1 MKLYYPTPLIFA
13 ESDPSELLKYAHSIG
28 MIALN
33 HDKELVM
40 VREIYYP
47 SIWNSFYSQI
57 KTIDIDKINIKK
69 NPNEDPSSISM
80 IGDEIEKG
88 LRYIVSKG
96 YIFLGL
102 LYFDSEVLDPQICEE
117 HSWFRKR
124 DTDFK
129 DMLSKYQVRGI
140 SPKLN
145 DNYIEAGFI
154 GRGEDFFKFK
164 DRNFRQISQSTTIFR
179 GSMNGIVGIS
189 QDHIQ
194 FTILSQNITQGK
206 QISELIFDK
215 IGKQTLERLVKT
227 KKFYPALGFRFD
239 YGVDSFKLLPE
250 NVWSSIE
257 LIPRYSKCIKKFLS
271 YLKSQIQNTKSP
283 FPITDLES
291 PFDIDNLGEVKE
303 EKKAT
308 LSVEDL
314 LKGPKPVKSPENIIL
329 EEPKSQKPLIELD
342 KIEIPPQITED
353 HKEIEKKPEI
363 SLIKPDINIIKPPLP
378 KLPPKDIEE
387 TSKGEISDP
396 DKYEDI
402 FNKPSSKIFEKK
414 DEMVIDGE
422 ISRDILRDATSYIE
436 DDFGIPVNP
445 SQMNEDTLTKDLME
459 SLKAMSA
466 LDDLARKDEAISR
479 IFYPPRALFS
489 YSNKEGMEIGGSTV
503 LVSMGVGRE
512 ISMMTE
518 FAMDQTWAVFDNEI
532 DEGNP
537 QIKFI
542 IPKEGTFIDEPEGL
556 ERIIHNGF
564 INIKR
569 NGHVFLGICE
579 INGNGFE
586 TNSFQ
591 TELEMKTEDLTKL
604 NEIYLERIKTIKY
617 PELVDDKWIEIQ
629 YIGREKTIEFLTNPS
644 SVGILDIAY
653 DTINDMR
660 YSKGKLS
667 GIICVDEEA
676 VYFFILSDNFD
687 NLSSDNP
694 NYSID
699 YENLSKMYEL
709 IETSKESTKLTPVS
723 WCQIGFGIQAF
734 QNVPLWYD
742 VKDGSIMEIV
752 KENYNKYIKGILD
765 TKEREDELRTKIE
778 LEFPEKNI
786 DE

>member
-1 MKLYYPTPLIFA
+1 MKFYFPTPLIFA

-57 KTIDIDKINIKK
+57 KTIDISKVNIKK
-69 NPNEDPSSISM
+69 KPNEDPSSISM

-117 HSWFRKR
+117 HSWFKKR
-124 DTDFK
+124 DINFK
-129 DMLSKYQVRGI
+129 DMLSKYQIRGI

-145 DNYIEAGFI
+145 GNYIESGFI

-164 DRNFRQISQSTTIFR
+164 DRNFQQISQSTTIFR
-179 GSMNGIVGIS
+179 GSMNGIAGIY
-189 QDHIQ
+189 QDHLQ

-206 QISELIFDK
+206 EIPELIFDK

-227 KKFYPALGFRFD
+227 KKFFPALGFRFD
-239 YGVDSFKLLPE
+239 YGIDSFKQLPE
-250 NVWSSIE
+250 NIWSSIE

-271 YLKSQIQNTKSP
+271 YLKSRIQNTKSP
-283 FPITDLES
+283 FPVIDLES
-291 PFDIDNLGEVKE
+291 PFDIDMLGEVIE
-303 EKKAT
+303 EKNAT
-308 LSVEDL
+308 LSVDDL
-314 LKGPKPVKSPENIIL
+314 LKGPKPVKSPEKIIL
-329 EEPKSQKPLIELD
+329 QKPIIQKPTFKLN
-342 KIEIPPQITED
+342 KVEIPSQIIEEQ
-353 HKEIEKKPEI
+353 KEIE
-363 SLIKPDINIIKPPLP
+363 IKPKISIIKPPLP
-378 KLPPKDIEE
+378 KVPPKPIEE
-387 TSKGEISDP
+387 ISNEDISAP
-396 DKYEDI
+396 EKYEDI
-402 FNKPSSKIFEKK
+402 FNKPSVKIFEKK

-422 ISRDILRDATSYIE
+422 ISRDIMRNATSLIE
-436 DDFGIPVNP
+436 EDFGTPINP
-445 SQMNEDTLTKDLME
+445 LLMSEETIFKDLE
-459 SLKAMSA
+459 NSLNAMSE
-466 LDDLARKDEAISR
+466 LDKLAQKDEAISR

-489 YSNKEGMEIGGSTV
+489 YSNKEGMEIGGCTV

-512 ISMMTE
+512 ISMLTE
-518 FAMDQTWAVFDNEI
+518 FAKDQTWAVFDNEI
-532 DEGNP
+532 EEGNP

-542 IPKEGTFIDEPEGL
+542 IPKEGTFIDEPEDL

-569 NGHVFLGICE
+569 NNHVFLGICE

-586 TNSFQ
+586 TNSFE

-604 NEIYLERIKTIKY
+604 NETYLDRIKNLKY
-617 PELVDDKWIEIQ
+617 PPLVEEKWIEIH
-629 YIGREKTIEFLTNPS
+629 YIGRTETIEFLTNPS
-644 SVGILDIAY
+644 AVGILDIAF
-653 DTINDMR
+653 DNINDMR
-660 YSKGKLS
+660 YSKGNLS

-676 VYFFILSDNFD
+676 VYFFILSDNFN
-687 NLSSDNP
+687 NLSTDNP

-709 IETSKESTKLTPVS
+709 IETTKLTPVS
-723 WCQIGFGIQAF
+723 WCQFAFGFQAF

-752 KENYNKYIKGILD
+752 KENYNKYIKSFLD

-778 LEFPEKNI
+778 SEFPEIKKK
-786 DE
+786 D

>member
-1 MKLYYPTPLIFA
+1 MKIYFPTPLIFA

-33 HDKELVM
+33 NDKELVM

-57 KTIDIDKINIKK
+57 KTINISKINIKK
-69 NPNEDPSSISM
+69 NPIEDPSSISM

-88 LRYIVSKG
+88 LRYIISKG

-124 DTDFK
+124 DLAFK
-129 DMLSKYQVRGI
+129 NMLSKYQIRGI

-145 DNYIEAGFI
+145 GNYIESGFI

-164 DRNFRQISQSTTIFR
+164 DRNFQQISQSTTIFR
-179 GSMNGIVGIS
+179 GSMNGIAGLY
-189 QDHIQ
+189 QDHLQ

-206 QISELIFDK
+206 EIPELIFDK

-227 KKFYPALGFRFD
+227 KKFFPALGFRFD
-239 YGVDSFKLLPE
+239 YGIDSFKQLP
-250 NVWSSIE
+250 NNIWSSIE
-257 LIPRYSKCIKKFLS
+257 LIPKYSNNIKKFLS
-271 YLKSQIQNTKSP
+271 YLKSQIQNIKSP
-283 FPITDLES
+283 FPLIDLES
-291 PFDIDNLGEVKE
+291 PFDIDKLNTEIE
-303 EKKAT
+303 EKPT
-308 LSVEDL
+308 LSVDDL
-314 LKGPKPVKSPENIIL
+314 LKGPKLVKSTEKIALKKPII
-329 EEPKSQKPLIELD
+329 KPAPMKLHKVDLPTPIIEQQD
-342 KIEIPPQITED
+342 
-353 HKEIEKKPEI
+353 EIEKKPQ
-363 SLIKPDINIIKPPLP
+363 INIIKPPVP
-378 KLPPKDIEE
+378 KVPLKLIE
-387 TSKGEISDP
+387 EISDEEISTP
-396 DKYEDI
+396 EKYEDI
-402 FNKPSSKIFEKK
+402 FNKPSVEIFEKK
-414 DEMVIDGE
+414 DEMIIDGE
-422 ISRDILRDATSYIE
+422 ISKDILRNATDFIE
-436 DDFGIPVNP
+436 SDFGSPIDPLN
-445 SQMNEDTLTKDLME
+445 MNEDTITNDLLA
-459 SLKAMSA
+459 SLNAMSE
-466 LDDLARKDEAISR
+466 LDKLAQKDEAISR

-489 YSNKEGMEIGGSTV
+489 YSNKEGMEIGGCTV

-512 ISMMTE
+512 ISMLTE
-518 FAMDQTWAVFDNEI
+518 FAKDQTWAVFDNEI

-542 IPKEGTFIDEPEGL
+542 IPKEGTFIDEPEDL

-569 NGHVFLGICE
+569 NNHVFLGICE

-586 TNSFQ
+586 TNSFE
-591 TELEMKTEDLTKL
+591 TELEMKTEDLIKL
-604 NEIYLERIKTIKY
+604 NEIYLDRIKTITY
-617 PELVDDKWIEIQ
+617 PPLVEDKWIEIH
-629 YIGREKTIEFLTNPS
+629 YIGNEKTIEFLTNPS

-676 VYFFILSDNFD
+676 AYFFILTTNFD
-687 NLSSDNP
+687 NLSTENP
-694 NYSID
+694 NNSID

-709 IETSKESTKLTPVS
+709 IEASKDTTKLTPVS
-723 WCQIGFGIQAF
+723 WCQIGFGFQAF
-734 QNVPLWYD
+734 QNVPLWFD

-752 KENYNKYIKGILD
+752 KENYNKYIKGILN
-765 TKEREDELRTKIE
+765 TKEREDELRIKIE
-778 LEFPEKNI
+778 SEFPDINKKE
-786 DE
+786 

>member
-13 ESDPSELLKYAHSIG
+13 ESDPSELLKYPHSIG

-57 KTIDIDKINIKK
+57 KSIDIDKINIKK
-69 NPNEDPSSISM
+69 KPNEDPSSISM

-102 LYFDSEVLDPQICEE
+102 LYFDSEVLDPQICEV

-129 DMLSKYQVRGI
+129 NMLSKYQIRGI

-145 DNYIEAGFI
+145 KNYIETGFI

-164 DRNFRQISQSTTIFR
+164 DRNFQQISQSTTIFR
-179 GSMNGIVGIS
+179 GSMNGIVGIY

-227 KKFYPALGFRFD
+227 KKFNPALGFRFD

-257 LIPRYSKCIKKFLS
+257 IIPRYSKCIKKFLS

-283 FPITDLES
+283 FPIVNIES
-291 PFDIDNLGEVKE
+291 PFDIDKLGDVLE
-303 EKKAT
+303 EKKET
-308 LSVEDL
+308 LSVDDL
-314 LKGPKPVKSPENIIL
+314 LKGPKPVKSPEEIIL
-329 EEPKSQKPLIELD
+329 QKPIIQKPSLKLD
-342 KIEIPPQITED
+342 KIEIPPQIMKEQ
-353 HKEIEKKPEI
+353 KEIEKKPEI
-363 SLIKPDINIIKPPLP
+363 KPYVNIIKPPIPEVPLKP
-378 KLPPKDIEE
+378 IEE
-387 TSKGEISDP
+387 LSDEEISDP
-396 DKYEDI
+396 ENYEDI
-402 FNKPSSKIFEKK
+402 FNKPSAEIFETK

-422 ISRDILRDATSYIE
+422 ISKDILRDATDIIE
-436 DDFGIPVNP
+436 GDFGAPIDP
-445 SQMNEDTLTKDLME
+445 SQMNKDTITNDLLN
-459 SLKAMSA
+459 SLKAMSE
-466 LDDLARKDEAISR
+466 LDKLAQKDEAISR

-489 YSNKEGMEIGGSTV
+489 YSNREGMEIGGCTV

-512 ISMMTE
+512 ISMLTE
-518 FAMDQTWAVFDNEI
+518 FAKDQTWAVFDKDI
-532 DEGNP
+532 VDGNP
-537 QIKFI
+537 QIESI
-542 IPKEGTFIDEPEGL
+542 IPKEGTYIDEPEDL

-569 NGHVFLGICE
+569 NGHIFLGICE

-591 TELEMKTEDLTKL
+591 TELEMKTEDLTRL
-604 NEIYLERIKTIKY
+604 NEIYLDRIKTIKY
-617 PELVDDKWIEIQ
+617 PDLVEDKWIEIQ
-629 YIGREKTIEFLTNPS
+629 YIGQEKTIEFLTNPS

-667 GIICVDEEA
+667 GIIC
-676 VYFFILSDNFD
+676 
-687 NLSSDNP
+687 
-694 NYSID
+694 
-699 YENLSKMYEL
+699 
-709 IETSKESTKLTPVS
+709 
-723 WCQIGFGIQAF
+723 
-734 QNVPLWYD
+734 
-742 VKDGSIMEIV
+742 
-752 KENYNKYIKGILD
+752 
-765 TKEREDELRTKIE
+765 
-778 LEFPEKNI
+778 
-786 DE
+786 